1 MAGAAWFAAKAA
13 YYAGCGLVRIYTVKD
28 NRNILLTK
36 LPEAVLTTY
45 EERET
50 DFSSLDECLNWADA
64 VLAGPGLSE
73 GAAAHTLVSKTL
85 LCADKKTVFDADA
98 LNILAKDMSVLKRT
112 KGERVFTP
120 HLGEM
125 SRMSGKSIK
134 EIQSDILSAAGK
146 FAEEYRA
153 VCVLKDART
162 VTYLPDGKFF
172 LNLTGNHGMATGGS
186 GDVLAG
192 FLTGFLAQGLTSG
205 QAAPL
210 AVFLH
215 GLAGDL
221 AAKEKGA
228 YGMLASDVLEM
239 LPKAMEMGA

>member
-1 MAGAAWFAAKAA
+1 M
-13 YYAGCGLVRIYTVKD
+13 
-28 NRNILLTK
+28 
-36 LPEAVLTTY
+36 
-45 EERET
+45 
-50 DFSSLDECLNWADA
+50 
-64 VLAGPGLSE
+64 
-73 GAAAHTLVSKTL
+73 
-85 LCADKKTVFDADA
+85 FDADA